1 MSRQKFKFSENIPQ
15 MANFPKVCL
24 VLLFPFP
31 DLEQAKQGLPFMR
44 ARV

>member
-1 MSRQKFKFSENIPQ
+1 MSTEKFKFRKNITQ
-15 MANFPKVCL
+15 MANFPEICL
-24 VLLFPFP
+24 VLLFPLP